1 VRQERDLR
9 PALALMRMDESG
21 CREVRYEANQQ
32 QRRSN
37 VTCDAARKTVIFD
50 DPRAVIRRRVE
61 LRGRGLE
68 GFGVDR
74 GDRRNDGCEKQD
86 DEGGPGAALHPVRVY
101 IGRSGRY
108 GRSAGARSARGS
120 APSVAPCPARI
131 SFWR

>member
-1 VRQERDLR
+1 MRRERDLR
-9 PALALMRMDESG
+9 PALALMRMDEGG

-37 VTCDAARKTVIFD
+37 VTCDAARETVIFD
-50 DPRAVIRRRVE
+50 DPRAVIWRRVE

-86 DEGGPGAALHPVRVY
+86 GEGGPGPASHDETILHPVIRT
-101 IGRSGRY
+101 
-108 GRSAGARSARGS
+108 GS
-120 APSVAPCPARI
+120 APCEAH
-131 SFWR
+131 